1 MAHDWTTPSAP
12 SPSALLAVTSVFT
25 VTSLLSVTL
34 RFYARR
40 LARLDLLADD
50 WLALAALL
58 FTLVYNGTLL
68 AGTSR
73 DIIANYTQPTAQTEV
88 QAKKYQLALQIIEIL
103 ALGLMKLSFLTLWKR
118 VFSTHP
124 IHRLCTFLITAVTLW
139 VIAFIL
145 ATILQCGSHVSSI
158 WLSEAAN
165 DSNTCASTNRGTL
178 LTVYTITDL
187 ITNILITIIPIPV
200 IAGLKMWIGRKIGTI
215 GLYIVGIYVTAI
227 SIARTYFTI
236 VVSYNNEEESRSLY
250 MHNFSLLALWAMVEV
265 NVGILAACITVVKK
279 GVRKVFA
286 DKREKKFHMLSGAAF
301 KGDHDGVANEGGT
314 RFLDGSG
321 ERDGTM

>member
-1 MAHDWTTPSAP
+1 M
-12 SPSALLAVTSVFT
+12 LETSYL
-25 VTSLLSVTL
+25 TSKQ
-34 RFYARR
+34 
-40 LARLDLLADD
+40 
-50 WLALAALL
+50 L

-88 QAKKYQLALQIIEIL
+88 QAKKYQLALQIIENL
-103 ALGLMKLSFLTLWKR
+103 ALGLIKLSFLTLWKR

-124 IHRLCTFLITAVTLW
+124 IHRLCTFLIAAVTLW

-215 GLYIVGIYVTAI
+215 GLYIVGI
-227 SIARTYFTI
+227 
-236 VVSYNNEEESRSLY
+236 
-250 MHNFSLLALWAMVEV
+250 
-265 NVGILAACITVVKK
+265 
-279 GVRKVFA
+279 
-286 DKREKKFHMLSGAAF
+286 
-301 KGDHDGVANEGGT
+301 
-314 RFLDGSG
+314 
-321 ERDGTM
+321 